1 MKLLLQIVGVWLI
14 FVSSLAP
21 GAEGR
26 FEDDFQGALGAG
38 WFWVREHRE
47 AWRVTPRGL
56 EVRVE
61 PGNMWGGANDAR
73 NVLVRAAPDPA
84 RGPVEVAVTV
94 ENRPTEQYEQVDLV
108 WYYDDSHMVKLGQE
122 LVDGKLS
129 IVMGREEADRTR
141 TIAILPLE
149 TSSVRLRLVVNGNR
163 IRGQFRP
170 AGEADW
176 RDAGEC
182 DLPVRGRPKI
192 SVQFYQGPAAV
203 EHWARVTEFRLRA
216 TGEPEAARLTKVR
229 LAADRRGF
237 ETAPGRPFVPFGVTY
252 FRPGTGWAPQVWKQF
267 DAEATRRDFARMKAI
282 GVNCARVFLTFGSF
296 YSTPGELLEDGLA
309 KFDQFLALAD
319 EAGIYVHPTG
329 PDHWEGLP
337 EWARTDRFA
346 DERVVSAL
354 ETFWRLFAARYR
366 GRATIFAYD
375 LLNEPEVPWD
385 TPALQEK
392 WNQWLRANYDST
404 EALASA
410 WNTERKLEFGRIPV
424 PPPADAPGSR
434 ELLDFQHFR
443 EHVADEWTRRQTA
456 AIKTAD
462 PDALVTVGLIQWSV
476 PALLPAGPRHY
487 SAFRPE
493 RQAKFLDFLEVHFYP
508 LEHGAYEYRD
518 PESERRN
525 LAYLESIVREVAKPG
540 RPVVLGEFGWYG
552 GGQPRFGGGQHPA
565 ATEAQQAR
573 WCRRVV
579 ETTRGLACG
588 WLNWGFYDHPEAK
601 DVTELIG
608 LVKPDGTV
616 KEWGRDFE
624 RLAGELAAPAV
635 ASARDG
641 ERPALDWEACL
652 TSPEARRRFREAYYQ
667 SFRADQP

>member
-1 MKLLLQIVGVWLI
+1 MKHLLQAVGVWLM
-14 FVSSLAP
+14 FVSPWAL
-21 GAEGR
+21 GAEWR
-26 FEDDFQGALGAG
+26 FEDDFQGALGEG
-38 WFWVREHRE
+38 WFWVREHRQ

-61 PGNMWGGANDAR
+61 PGNMWGAANDAR
-73 NVLVRAAPDPA
+73 NVLVRTAPDPTHGA
-84 RGPVEVAVTV
+84 VEVAVTV

-129 IVMGREEADRTR
+129 VVMGREEADRTR

-149 TSSVRLRLVVNGNR
+149 SFSVRLRLIASGHRV
-163 IRGQFRP
+163 RGQFRP
-170 AGEADW
+170 ADEEDW

-182 DLPVRGRPKI
+182 DLPVHGAPKV
-192 SVQFYQGPAAV
+192 SLQFYQGPAGV

-216 TGEPEAARLTKVR
+216 AGASEAARLPKVR
-229 LAADRRGF
+229 LAADGRAF
-237 ETAPGRPFVPFGVTY
+237 ETAVGQPFVPFGVTY

-267 DAEATRRDFARMKAI
+267 DAEATRHDFARMKAL

-296 YSTPGELLEDGLA
+296 YSTPGALAEDGLA
-309 KFDQFLALAD
+309 KFDQFLDLA
-319 EAGIYVHPTG
+319 EQAGLYVHPTG

-337 EWARTDRFA
+337 DWARGDRYA
-346 DERVVSAL
+346 DERVLGAL
-354 ETFWRLFAARYR
+354 ETFWKLFAARYR
-366 GRATIFAYD
+366 GRAAIFAYD
-375 LLNEPEVPWD
+375 LLNEPEIPWD
-385 TPALQEK
+385 TPALREQ
-392 WNQWLRANYDST
+392 WNQWLRAKYQST

-410 WNTERKLEFGRIPV
+410 WNTAPQFEFGSIPV

-434 ELLDFQHFR
+434 QLLDFQHFR
-443 EHVADEWTRRQTA
+443 EHVADEWTRRQAA
-456 AIKTAD
+456 AIKAAD

-518 PESERRN
+518 LDSERRN
-525 LAYLESIVREVAKPG
+525 LAYLESVVREVAKPG

-552 GGQPRFGGGQHPA
+552 GGQPSFGGGRHPA
-565 ATEAQQAR
+565 ATESQQAR

-579 ETTRGLACG
+579 ETTRGLVCG

-608 LVKPDGTV
+608 LVKPDGTL
-616 KEWGRDFE
+616 KEWGREFK
-624 RLAGELAAPAV
+624 RLAGELAVPAG
-635 ASARDG
+635 ASARAG
-641 ERPALDWEACL
+641 QRPALDWDACL
-652 TSPEARRRFREAYYQ
+652 TSAEAGRRFREAYYQ
-667 SFRADQP
+667 SFNADQP